1 MDSKIL
7 EFAVKK
13 AGGEEELKKEFYREE
28 MKKTLRKART
38 FEDLVKLAEDEELEW
53 SEAVYS
59 LSKAELVDILGGGG
73 SKKAATKTTVSAPSD
88 QPRRRKRLT
97 REEVE
102 KLRAEIVETF
112 KASKRKMMV
121 GELADDLAQP
131 NRVVAMQLRSLRE
144 QGVVGMEGE
153 RWNARYFLA

>member
-28 MKKTLRKART
+28 MKAALRKAKT
-38 FEDLVKLAEDEELEW
+38 FEDMVKLAEDEELEW
-53 SEAVYS
+53 SESIYA
-59 LSKAELVDILGGGG
+59 LSKTELVEILGGP
-73 SKKAATKTTVSAPSD
+73 KKTAKAAVSDSD
-88 QPRRRKRLT
+88 RPKRKRLT
-97 REEVE
+97 KEEVE
-102 KLRAEIVETF
+102 QIRAEIVETL

-131 NRVVAMQLRSLRE
+131 NRVVAMQLRALRE